1 MEQPRP
7 HEGGGDA
14 STKPAFP
21 SHGLLISQTGQVIS
35 DQGGREVDT
44 YHIVLEPLPNLAELG
59 LVAGLHFGS

>member
-35 DQGGREVDT
+35 DQGGREADT
-44 YHIVLEPLPNLAELG
+44 YHIVLESLPN
-59 LVAGLHFGS
+59 